1 MIKVESNMLV
11 LDSAFTKED
20 VLAINHFVEIAKEQ
34 ERERI
39 IKLLEDRKSVYKELM
54 DSAESRGALPTA
66 DHWEEMIATLNS
78 YIALI
83 KGEK

>member
-39 IKLLEDRKSVYKELM
+39 IKLLEVWWETDQEPEEL
-54 DSAESRGALPTA
+54 
-66 DHWEEMIATLNS
+66 
-78 YIALI
+78 IALI